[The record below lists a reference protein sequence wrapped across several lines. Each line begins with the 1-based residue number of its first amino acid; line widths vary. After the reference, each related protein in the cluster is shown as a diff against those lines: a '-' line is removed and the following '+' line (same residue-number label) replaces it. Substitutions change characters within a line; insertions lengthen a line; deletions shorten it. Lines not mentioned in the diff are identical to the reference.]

1 MKKVLKVVVDV
12 LAWIIL
18 IAAFLVTLMVFS
30 SGRNNGI
37 PSLLG
42 VMPMSVQSDSMAPTF
57 KQGDL
62 IFVKKI
68 NDMYSLQANDVI
80 TFYTIIDNNRVLNTH
95 RIVEVSDNNGTRSYV
110 TRGDNNPIDDKVPV
124 YPADLVGKWGGVK
137 IAGGGKVLD
146 FLRSKTGFFVCV
158 VIPMAVFFLF
168 ELYKFIATLI
178 ESKQKM
184 SVEEEEEIKRKAV
197 EEYLA
202 KQRAEQ
208 AAAAGTTAV
217 ATETATENVESAVES
232 TAETVDE
239 AVAETVTESTT
250 TE

>member
-30 SGRNNGI
+30 SSRNNGI

-42 VMPMSVQSDSMAPTF
+42 VMPMSVQTDSMAPTF
-57 KQGDL
+57 KAGDL

-68 NDMYSLQANDVI
+68 NDMYTLQENDVI
-80 TFYTIIDNNRVLNTH
+80 TFYTIIDSTRALNTH

-110 TRGDNNPIDDKVPV
+110 TRGDNNPLDDEIPV
-124 YPADLVGKWGGVK
+124 YPSDIVGRWTNVK

-146 FLRSKTGFFVCV
+146 FLHSKTGFFVCV
-158 VIPMAVFFLF
+158 VIPMAIFFLF
-168 ELYKFIATLI
+168 ELYKFIAALV

-184 SVEEEEEIKRKAV
+184 SADEEEEIKRKAV

-202 KQRAEQ
+202 KQAEQ
-208 AAAAGTTAV
+208 AAAAAA
-217 ATETATENVESAVES
+217 ATETAAESVESAVEN
-232 TAETVDE
+232 
-239 AVAETVTESTT
+239 TT
-250 TE
+250 SEE

>member
-30 SGRNNGI
+30 SSRNNGI

-42 VMPMSVQSDSMAPTF
+42 VTPMSVQSDSMAPTF
-57 KQGDL
+57 KKGDL

-68 NDMYSLQANDVI
+68 NDMYSLQTNDVI
-80 TFYTIIDNNRVLNTH
+80 TFYTLIDGNRVLNTH
-95 RIVEVSDNNGTRSYV
+95 RIVEISDNNGTISYV
-110 TRGDNNPIDDKVPV
+110 TRGDNNPIDDEIPV
-124 YPADLVGKWGGVK
+124 YPSDIVGRWSGVK
-137 IAGGGKVLD
+137 VGGLGKVLN

-158 VIPMAVFFLF
+158 VIPMALFFLF
-168 ELYKFIATLI
+168 ELYKFIAALM

-184 SVEEEEEIKRKAV
+184 TADEEEEIKRKAV

-202 KQRAEQ
+202 KQQAEQ
-208 AAAAGTTAV
+208 AAAGAV
-217 ATETATENVESAVES
+217 ATATENVESAVED
-232 TAETVDE
+232 TV
-239 AVAETVTESTT
+239 ETVTEAAEETV

>member
-30 SGRNNGI
+30 SSRNGGI
-37 PSLLG
+37 PSLFG
-42 VMPMSVQSDSMAPTF
+42 VSPMSVQSDSMAPTF

-68 NDMYSLQANDVI
+68 NDMYSLQTNDVI
-80 TFYTIIDNNRVLNTH
+80 TFYTIIEGMRVLNTH
-95 RIVEVSDNNGTRSYV
+95 RIVEISDNNGTRSYI
-110 TRGDNNPIDDKVPV
+110 TRGDNNPLDDEIPV
-124 YPADLVGKWGGVK
+124 YPSDIVGRWTNVK

-158 VIPMAVFFLF
+158 VIPMALFFLF

-178 ESKQKM
+178 ESKQKTM

-202 KQRAEQ
+202 KQQAEQ
-208 AAAAGTTAV
+208 AAAAAAAAETAAKNAESVAEDTVETAAEAVEETVAAENTTA
-217 ATETATENVESAVES
+217 E
-232 TAETVDE
+232 
-239 AVAETVTESTT
+239 
-250 TE
+250 